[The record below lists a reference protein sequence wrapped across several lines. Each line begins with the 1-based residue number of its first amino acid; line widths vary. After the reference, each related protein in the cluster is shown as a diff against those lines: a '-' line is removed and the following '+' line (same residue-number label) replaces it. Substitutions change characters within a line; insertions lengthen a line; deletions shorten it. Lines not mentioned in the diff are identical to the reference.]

1 MSRGL
6 MEIERKLLR
15 LLHGHNTRTRL
26 PEIHA
31 HLLRHFLHGSNL
43 LIAHFISICGSLRY
57 SDYAS
62 RVFAH
67 IQNPNVLVFNAIIK
81 CYSLVGPPL
90 QSLSFF
96 SSMKTRGIWADEYT
110 YAPLLKSCS
119 GLSDLR
125 FGKCVHGEVIRIG
138 LHRLGSIRIGV
149 VELYASSGRMG
160 DAQKVFDEMP
170 DRNVIV
176 WNLMIRG
183 FCDSGDVERG
193 LMLFRKMSERS
204 VVSWN
209 SMISSLSKC
218 GRDREALDLFCEMID
233 QGFDPDE
240 ATVVT
245 VLPISA
251 SLGVLDTGKWIH
263 STAESKGLV
272 KDFITVG
279 NALVDF
285 YCKSGDLETAT
296 SIFRKMKQ
304 RNVVS
309 WNTMISGSAVNGKG
323 EFGIDLF
330 DTMIEEGEVAPNE
343 STFVGVLAC
352 CSYTGRVEKGEE
364 LFGLMTENFKLEPR
378 TEHYGAMVDLL
389 SRSGRIKEAFEFL
402 KSIPVNANAAMWGS
416 LLSACRS
423 HGDIKLAEV
432 AAMELVRIE
441 PGNSGNYVLLSNLY
455 AEEGRWEDVEKVRT
469 LMKKKSLR
477 KSTGQSTICGNV

>member
-1 MSRGL
+1 
-6 MEIERKLLR
+6 
-15 LLHGHNTRTRL
+15 
-26 PEIHA
+26 
-31 HLLRHFLHGSNL
+31 
-43 LIAHFISICGSLRY
+43 
-57 SDYAS
+57 
-62 RVFAH
+62 
-67 IQNPNVLVFNAIIK
+67 
-81 CYSLVGPPL
+81 
-90 QSLSFF
+90 
-96 SSMKTRGIWADEYT
+96 MKSRGIWADEYT

-119 GLSDLR
+119 SLSDPR
-125 FGKCVHGEVIRIG
+125 FGKCVHGEVIRTG
-138 LHRLGSIRIGV
+138 LQRLGSIRIGV
-149 VELYASSGRMG
+149 VELYASCGRMG

-170 DRNVIV
+170 ERNVVV

-193 LMLFRKMSERS
+193 LNLFKQMSERS

-218 GRDREALDLFCEMID
+218 GRDREALELFCQMID

-263 STAESKGLV
+263 STAESKGLI
-272 KDFITVG
+272 KEYITVG

-285 YCKSGDLETAT
+285 YCKTGDLETAT
-296 SIFRKMKQ
+296 GIFRRMQQ

-330 DTMIEEGEVAPNE
+330 NAMIEEGEVAPNE
-343 STFVGVLAC
+343 TTFVGVLAC
-352 CSYTGRVEKGEE
+352 CSYTGQVEKGEE
-364 LFGLMTENFKLEPR
+364 LFGLMKEKFKLEPR
-378 TEHYGAMVDLL
+378 TEHYGAMVDLM
-389 SRSGRIKEAFEFL
+389 SRGGRIREAFEFL

-423 HGDIKLAEV
+423 QGDVKLAEI
-432 AAMELVRIE
+432 AARELVRIE

-469 LMKKKSLR
+469 LMKKNSLR
-477 KSTGQSTICGNV
+477 KSTGQSTICDVSS

>member
-1 MSRGL
+1 

-43 LIAHFISICGSLRY
+43 LLAHFISICGSLSN
-57 SDYAS
+57 SDYAN
-62 RVFAH
+62 RVFSH
-67 IQNPNVLVFNAIIK
+67 IQNPNVLVFNAMIK

-90 QSLSFF
+90 ESLSFF
-96 SSMKTRGIWADEYT
+96 SSMKSRGIWADEYT

-119 GLSDLR
+119 SLSDLR
-125 FGKCVHGEVIRIG
+125 FGKCVHGELIRTG
-138 LHRLGSIRIGV
+138 FHRLGKIRIGV
-149 VELYASSGRMG
+149 VELYTSGGRMG
-160 DAQKVFDEMP
+160 DAQKVFDEMSE
-170 DRNVIV
+170 RNVVV

-193 LMLFRKMSERS
+193 LHLFKQMSERS
-204 VVSWN
+204 IVSWN

-218 GRDREALDLFCEMID
+218 GRDREALELFCEMID

-263 STAESKGLV
+263 STAESSGLF

-285 YCKSGDLETAT
+285 YCKSGDLEAATA
-296 SIFRKMKQ
+296 IFRKMQ
-304 RNVVS
+304 RRNVVS
-309 WNTMISGSAVNGKG
+309 WNTLISGSAVNGKG

-330 DTMIEEGEVAPNE
+330 DAMIEEGKVAPNE
-343 STFVGVLAC
+343 ATFLGVLAC
-352 CSYTGRVEKGEE
+352 CSYTGHVERGEE
-364 LFGLMTENFKLEPR
+364 LFGLMMERFKLEAR
-378 TEHYGAMVDLL
+378 TEHYGAMVDLM
-389 SRSGRIKEAFEFL
+389 SRSGRITEAFKFL
-402 KSIPVNANAAMWGS
+402 KNMPVNANAAMWGS

-423 HGDIKLAEV
+423 HGDVKLAEV
-432 AAMELVRIE
+432 AAMELVKIE

-455 AEEGRWEDVEKVRT
+455 AEEGRWQDVEKVRT
-469 LMKKKSLR
+469 LMKKNRLR
-477 KSTGQSTICGNV
+477 KSTGQSTICDVSV

>member
-1 MSRGL
+1 

-31 HLLRHFLHGSNL
+31 HLIRHFLHGSNL
-43 LIAHFISICGSLRY
+43 LVAHFISICGSLRY

-62 RVFAH
+62 RVFSH
-67 IQNPNVLVFNAIIK
+67 IQNPNVLVFNAVIK
-81 CYSLVGPPL
+81 CYSLVGHPL
-90 QSLSFF
+90 KFLSFF

-119 GLSDLR
+119 ALPDQS
-125 FGKCVHGEVIRIG
+125 FGDCVHGEVIRTG
-138 LHRLGSIRIGV
+138 FHRFGSIRIGV
-149 VELYASSGRMG
+149 VEIYASSGRMR
-160 DAQKVFDEMP
+160 DAQKVFDEMSE
-170 DRNVIV
+170 RNVVV

-193 LMLFRKMSERS
+193 LLWFHKMRERS
-204 VVSWN
+204 IVSWN

-218 GRDREALDLFCEMID
+218 GRDREALALFCEMID

-251 SLGVLDTGKWIH
+251 SLGVSDTGKWIH
-263 STAESKGLV
+263 STAESSGLF
-272 KDFITVG
+272 KDFVTVG

-296 SIFRKMKQ
+296 QIFKKMQ
-304 RNVVS
+304 TRNVVS

-323 EFGIDLF
+323 ESGMDLF
-330 DTMIEEGEVAPNE
+330 DVMIEEGEVAPNE
-343 STFVGVLAC
+343 ATFLGVLAC
-352 CSYTGRVEKGEE
+352 CSYTGQVEKGEE
-364 LFGLMTENFKLEPR
+364 LFGLMTGKFKLEPR
-378 TEHYGAMVDLL
+378 TEHYGAMVDLM
-389 SRSGRIKEAFEFL
+389 SRIGRIKEAFEIL
-402 KSIPVNANAAMWGS
+402 KRMPVKANASMWGS

-423 HGDIKLAEV
+423 HGDVKLAEV
-432 AAMELVRIE
+432 AAMELVKIE
-441 PGNSGNYVLLSNLY
+441 PENSGNYVLLSNLY
-455 AEEGRWEDVEKVRT
+455 AEEGRWEDVEKIRT
-469 LMKKKSLR
+469 LMKNKSLR
-477 KSTGQSTICGNV
+477 KSTGQSTITDISS